1 MSNIDFS
8 ATSDLENLI
17 AQAKFERIFFLCGK
31 KSYFLSGAH
40 QAFKKILK
48 KKITKFYFKSSLFP
62 EIVELKKIIISLK
75 KFSPDLII
83 AVGGGTVIDYAKIAN
98 SIDLERNLE
107 KKNYK

>member
-1 MSNIDFS
+1 MSNINFS

-48 KKITKFYFKSSLFP
+48 KKNNKVLFQKF
-62 EIVELKKIIISLK
+62 VIS
-75 KFSPDLII
+75 
-83 AVGGGTVIDYAKIAN
+83 
-98 SIDLERNLE
+98 
-107 KKNYK
+107 